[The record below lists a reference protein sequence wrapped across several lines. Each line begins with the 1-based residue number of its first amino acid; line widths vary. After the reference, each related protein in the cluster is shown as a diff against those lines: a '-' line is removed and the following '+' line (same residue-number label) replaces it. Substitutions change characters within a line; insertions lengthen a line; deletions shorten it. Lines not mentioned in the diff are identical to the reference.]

1 MKNSKGVLK
10 IHIVNDQGMGV
21 FQWCYKIQLYDHQE
35 NFKTAWIWFAFATRD
50 FQKIIYC
57 RRLWGHLKFYGTQHY
72 GCGRFQNRPLA
83 RLLISSLSLSRVG
96 TFPDLY
102 NRVFEKKRRQL
113 VKKIELDENGL
124 RLVWQEEFLLTTE
137 SNIIKLCRV
146 NRQLF
151 EIYLRQTLPPS
162 KYTPREIA
170 QREVH
175 FKRLQS
181 WWSEI
186 NHEFTHSKL
195 RTQTTPKL
203 GSFWVTILD
212 IFQRWVIWTG
222 SWRTFPETLANRL
235 SHERHS

>member
-57 RRLWGHLKFYGTQHY
+57 RRLWGHLKFYGTKHY
-72 GCGRFQNRPLA
+72 GCVRTQNRPLA

-146 NRQLF
+146 DRQLF

-170 QREVH
+170 Q
-175 FKRLQS
+175 K
-181 WWSEI
+181 
-186 NHEFTHSKL
+186 
-195 RTQTTPKL
+195 
-203 GSFWVTILD
+203 GSPF
-212 IFQRWVIWTG
+212 
-222 SWRTFPETLANRL
+222 
-235 SHERHS
+235 

>member
-1 MKNSKGVLK
+1 MLDTIKSFFRESLHFAKSKGVLK
-10 IHIVNDQGMGV
+10 KQIVLDPGTV
-21 FQWCYKIQLYDHQE
+21 SFQWSYKIQLCAPQE
-35 NFKTAWIWFAFATRD
+35 NFRTAWIRFACATKD
-50 FQKIIYC
+50 FQRIIYC
-57 RRLWGHLKFYGTQHY
+57 WRLWGHLKFYGTQHY
-72 GCGRFQNRPLA
+72 GCGRFQYRPLA
-83 RLLISSLSLSRVG
+83 RILISSLSLSRVV

-102 NRVFEKKRRQL
+102 NRIFKKKRRKL

-137 SNIIKLCRV
+137 GNIIKLCRV
-146 NRQLF
+146 DRDLF

-186 NHEFTHSKL
+186 KHEFTHSKF
-195 RTQTTPKL
+195 RSQTTPKL
-203 GSFWVTILD
+203 GSFWVTIMD
-212 IFQRWVIWTG
+212 IF
-222 SWRTFPETLANRL
+222 
-235 SHERHS
+235 